1 MNIERATQLAET
13 YIDGDTPAFLWSA
26 PGIGKSSVVKQIAK
40 SRGWGLVDFR
50 AVLRDPVDLRG
61 LPTIQGGDTAKW
73 LSPDDL
79 PQADRDGEEGIFFMD
94 ELNAAPPQMQ
104 AACFGLVLDR
114 KVGNYTLPPKW
125 RIVAAG
131 NRQSDRAAAQKM
143 PSALANRFA
152 HIDVEADVEAFTKW
166 ANKNDID
173 PILIAFVRFRPN
185 LIHVMDLVDQRAFP
199 SPRSWE
205 QAAKYV
211 NAERTIRLDAV
222 SGIVGEAAGG
232 EFEGFIRTY
241 QSLPSIDHCIMDP
254 EGAKVP
260 NEDDIAARYAI
271 TSALARRAEMTNF
284 GNIMRYINRMPR
296 TFATMLVVDACRRD
310 AGLTHT
316 QAFMQWARDNQDVTL

>member
-1 MNIERATQLAET
+1 MNIERAAQLTET
-13 YIDGDTPAFLWSA
+13 YIDGDTPAFQWSA
-26 PGIGKSSVVKQIAK
+26 PGIGKSSVVKQIAQK
-40 SRGWGLVDFR
+40 RGWGLVDFR

-61 LPTIQGGDTAKW
+61 LPTIIDGSTARW
-73 LSPDDL
+73 VAPDDM
-79 PQADRDGEEGIFFMD
+79 PNEARDGKEGIFFMD

-114 KVGNYTLPPKW
+114 KVGNYKLPDGW

-152 HIDVEADVEAFTKW
+152 HIDIEADVDSFTKW

-173 PILIAFVRFRPN
+173 PVLIAFVRFRPE
-185 LIHVMDLVDQRAFP
+185 LIHVMNLVDMRAFP

-211 NAERTIRLDAV
+211 NADRSIRLDAV

-254 EGAKVP
+254 DGAKVP
-260 NEDDIAARYAI
+260 GDEDIAARFAI
-271 TSALARRAEMTNF
+271 SSALARKAAMNNF

-296 TFATMLVVDACRRD
+296 TFATMVVVDACRRD
-310 AGLTHT
+310 PGLTHT
-316 QAFMQWARDNQDVTL
+316 PAFMQWARDNQDVTL